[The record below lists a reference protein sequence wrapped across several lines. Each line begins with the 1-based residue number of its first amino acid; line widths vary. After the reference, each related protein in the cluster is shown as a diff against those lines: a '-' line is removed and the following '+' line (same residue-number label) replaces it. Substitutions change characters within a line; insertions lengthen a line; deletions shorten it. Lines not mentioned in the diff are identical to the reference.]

1 MVSFPYYSHIFRD
14 SYGSGMG
21 IVWEAY
27 HKGVPLLG
35 VPENPIDKRFDV
47 FLRRFIETVAGLKK
61 NNWERILL
69 KISSHFQELL
79 VYSQKMGKGSN

>member
-35 VPENPIDKRFDV
+35 VPENPIDLTPNRSAPASHKMMEP
-47 FLRRFIETVAGLKK
+47 FIPL
-61 NNWERILL
+61 
-69 KISSHFQELL
+69 
-79 VYSQKMGKGSN
+79 

>member
-1 MVSFPYYSHIFRD
+1 MGPPYGKLPILFPYHSHIFGD

-35 VPENPIDKRFDV
+35 VPENPIEFNS
-47 FLRRFIETVAGLKK
+47 TT
-61 NNWERILL
+61 
-69 KISSHFQELL
+69 S
-79 VYSQKMGKGSN
+79 

>member
-35 VPENPIDKRFDV
+35 VPVQNPIEMVTTFEV
-47 FLRRFIETVAGLKK
+47 ECFFSVP
-61 NNWERILL
+61 W
-69 KISSHFQELL
+69 
-79 VYSQKMGKGSN
+79 

>member
-21 IVWEAY
+21 IVWETY

-35 VPENPIDKRFDV
+35 VPENPT
-47 FLRRFIETVAGLKK
+47 EYC
-61 NNWERILL
+61 ER
-69 KISSHFQELL
+69 QRY
-79 VYSQKMGKGSN
+79 VCMGACMHLCVHVRTI